1 VVWEG
6 YLVRNSTTGMYQL
19 DDVNDCV
26 GEVCQDN
33 TMVRK
38 TPIFCDAFLYQ
49 EGLFYQ
55 DRLGTDIGKKALK
68 K

>member
-1 VVWEG
+1 MVWEG

-38 TPIFCDAFLYQ
+38 TPIFCDAFLY
-49 EGLFYQ
+49 
-55 DRLGTDIGKKALK
+55 
-68 K
+68 